1 MISLIDQMS
10 QHGVAIVFVNV
21 LVQQL
26 GAPIPAVPTVVVAA
40 SLAAR
45 GRLSVPSL
53 FAAAMLAIL
62 IADSTWFLLGRRY
75 GRRLLNFLLRFF
87 PGRESVLARFRLTWI
102 PFSKLIPGLRMLA
115 PPLAGSLGFE
125 LRAFIAYDLLAAAAW
140 SALAIGAGLLF
151 HEQVD
156 QLLAMLASLQG
167 TMLLFGA
174 LTLSGLLAWKARQ
187 HWRWPWRAAL
197 PGQRPSP

>member
-1 MISLIDQMS
+1 MISWIDQMS

-26 GAPIPAVPTVVVAA
+26 GVPLPAVPTVVLAA

-75 GRRLLNFLLRFF
+75 GRRVLTFLLGFF
-87 PGRESVLARFRLTWI
+87 PGREPVLARFRLTWI
-102 PFSKLIPGLRMLA
+102 PFAKLVPGLRMLA
-115 PPLAGSLGFE
+115 PPLAGSLGYE
-125 LRAFIAYDLLAAAAW
+125 LRTFLAYDLLAAASW

-156 QLLAMLASLQG
+156 QLLAMLANLQG
-167 TMLLFGA
+167 TMLLFAA
-174 LTLSGLLAWKARQ
+174 LALSGLLAWKAWQ
-187 HWRWPWRAAL
+187 HRRSAGVRPRASGL
-197 PGQRPSP
+197 

>member
-1 MISLIDQMS
+1 MSSLIGQMS

-26 GAPIPAVPTVVVAA
+26 GAPLPAVPTVVIAA

-45 GRLSVPSL
+45 GGLSVPSL

-75 GRRLLNFLLRFF
+75 GRRVLSFLSGFF
-87 PGRESVLARFRLTWI
+87 PGRASVLARFRLPWL

-115 PPLAGSLGFE
+115 PPLAGSLGYGF
-125 LRAFIAYDLLAAAAW
+125 RAFVAYDLLAAASW

-167 TMLLFGA
+167 TMLLFAA
-174 LTLSGLLAWKARQ
+174 LTLSGLLAWRAWQ
-187 HWRWPWRAAL
+187 HRTFRNT
-197 PGQRPSP
+197 RNVHR

>member
-1 MISLIDQMS
+1 MISLIEQMS
-10 QHGVAIVFVNV
+10 RHGVAIVFVNV

-45 GRLSVPSL
+45 GRLSVPGL

-62 IADSTWFLLGRRY
+62 LADSTWFLLGRRF
-75 GRRLLNFLLRFF
+75 GRRVLSFLLGFF
-87 PGRESVLARFRLTWI
+87 PGREPVLARFRLTWI
-102 PFSKLIPGLRMLA
+102 PFAKLVPGLRMLA
-115 PPLAGSLGFE
+115 PPLAGSLGYR

-151 HEQVD
+151 HERVD
-156 QLLAMLASLQG
+156 QVLAVLAGVQG
-167 TMLLFGA
+167 TLLLVAA
-174 LTLSGLLAWKARQ
+174 LTLSGLLAWKLRQ
-187 HWRWPWRAAL
+187 HRRWVAR
-197 PGQRPSP
+197 GSG